1 MMVVERESDLVAECF
16 RSAEAMNAYL
26 MCVGQRKAKGS
37 GTTVGYPDLT
47 LVCAGKVVL
56 IECKRERTALGRRG
70 ELTLGQIAVMEK
82 CAEQNVHVFAI
93 RTVEEFEGIVNACR
107 RRSA

>member
-1 MMVVERESDLVAECF
+1 MTVVERESDLIAECF
-16 RSAEAMNAYL
+16 RSARAMNAHL
-26 MCVGQRKAKGS
+26 MCVGQRNAKGS

-47 LVCAGKVVL
+47 LVCNGHVVL

-70 ELTLGQIAVMEK
+70 ELTLGQIAVIEK
-82 CAEQNVHVFAI
+82 CAEQRVHVFAI
-93 RTVEEFEGIVNACR
+93 RTVGEFEAIINACR